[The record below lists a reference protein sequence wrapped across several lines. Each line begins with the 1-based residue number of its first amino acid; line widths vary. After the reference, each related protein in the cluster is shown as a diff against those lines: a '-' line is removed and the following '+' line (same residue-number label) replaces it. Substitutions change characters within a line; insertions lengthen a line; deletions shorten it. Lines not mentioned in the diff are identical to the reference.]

1 LAIVQFGSIRIPV
14 KELLEAIR
22 LKHPSWLQRE
32 ITRPRRNPAL
42 HSAVYAFLIDIVK
55 FPIHDA

>member
-1 LAIVQFGSIRIPV
+1 MAIVQFGSIRIPV

-42 HSAVYAFLIDIVK
+42 HSAVYAFLIDI
-55 FPIHDA
+55 IG